1 MEDEDMFL
9 MISREML
16 RMAEAAK
23 QCADVMKE
31 MAEFV
36 EEMNVRVC
44 ALEAF
49 HERKQ

>member
-1 MEDEDMFL
+1 MEDEDIFVM
-9 MISREML
+9 MSSEML
-16 RMAEAAK
+16 RMSESLCQSA
-23 QCADVMKE
+23 QVMKE

-49 HERKQ
+49 HERKE

>member
-1 MEDEDMFL
+1 MEDEDMFV

-16 RMAEAAK
+16 RMAEAAN
-23 QCADVMKE
+23 QCAAVMRE
-31 MAEFV
+31 MAEFM

>member
-1 MEDEDMFL
+1 MEDEDMFF
-9 MISREML
+9 MMSREML
-16 RMAEAAK
+16 RMSEALCQSA
-23 QCADVMKE
+23 QTMKE

-49 HERKQ
+49 HERKE